1 MLVTRAAGWWVRGLL
16 ALGFLVCAICAAAQ
30 TEATPNAPALRI
42 DSGAHSAP
50 IRALAVDAAGRY
62 AITAAEDKT
71 ARIWDLSDGHL
82 LQTLR
87 PPSGAGNNGK
97 LFAAA
102 ITGNGAYV
110 AVGGWSAENDVYLFE
125 RATGRMLQRI
135 TGLPNIITRLGFSP
149 DGQLLLVSLW
159 GKHGVRIFEGT
170 ADWRTVREADGD
182 ASYQGE
188 SYGASFTSDSMR
200 LVTSSQDGLVRLY
213 DVREHRLKLLK
224 SVRPAG
230 GSMPFGVAFSPG
242 GKHIALGYSDS
253 PAVLVLDADTLQTAY
268 LPDVSGID
276 NGSLTSVAWSFDG
289 RELLAAGTWTRAGG
303 RYGLRRWADA
313 GRGRGNDVSLASNS
327 VVGLSTLSDGRVLF
341 AATDAS
347 WGWLA
352 GGTMANTAGSSTAP
366 AHLFSSGL
374 MDLRGRRA
382 DFRVSKDGSALS
394 FGFRSQSSATQTTAF
409 DLSNSQWT
417 RVQAAWTPAKDSGR
431 DLLLEDWFESVQPKL
446 NRRLLALSDNE
457 VSMTAAVAADSS
469 GFLLGT
475 SAYLRYYQKN
485 GAEKWRVAVPAT
497 TWQVN
502 LSSDGRWVL
511 AAFADGTVRWYRSRD
526 GLEMLALFLHADG
539 KRWVAWTGQGHY
551 SASPGGEDLFGWQID
566 RGLSRPADFFPGSRF
581 RARYFRPDV
590 IAQVLVSADFEAA
603 HHQATAT
610 VNPLG
615 ATLPAAPPQVTT
627 GAAIESQTPPV
638 VSVLSPKDGDGFGNT
653 EVLLR
658 VSIRSPIGSPPT
670 SLRARLN
677 GNLYELPAARSLTDN
692 ALRNSE
698 TVATRSQE
706 FQYEQRIRLP
716 PSGAELMLFAENR
729 NGYSTPAVV
738 RLRWDGPG
746 SERAQRLATQESAVK
761 TLSSVAP
768 VAGDLRPVLYVL
780 AVGVSKYLNKNIQL
794 EFAAKDAGDFARV
807 FKAQESQLY
816 RKVEVKLL
824 TDAKARRDDILDGL
838 EWIRREMTAR
848 DVGVVFMA
856 GHGVNDN
863 DGVYYYLPQDTD
875 VDRLK
880 RSGVIF
886 TEIRNTLSSLPGK
899 AIFFIDTCHSG
910 NVLGTGRR
918 AIGRDLTAVVNEL
931 SSAENGVIVFAAST
945 GRQEAQESP
954 EWGNGAF
961 TRAVIEGVGGKADLA
976 RTGRITHKMLDL
988 YVSERVKA
996 LTQGAQSPVTIVPQG
1011 IPDFPV
1017 AIAH

>member
-1 MLVTRAAGWWVRGLL
+1 MLVKWTAGLCARCLL
-16 ALGFLVCAICAAAQ
+16 ALGFLVCALCAATRAN
-30 TEATPNAPALRI
+30 EAPATPLLRI

-50 IRALAVDAAGRY
+50 IRAIAVDAAGRY
-62 AITAAEDKT
+62 AVTAAEDKT
-71 ARIWDLSDGHL
+71 ARVWDLSDGHL

-87 PPSGAGNNGK
+87 PPSGVGNNGK

-102 ITGNGAYV
+102 ITANGAFV

-135 TGLPNIITRLGFSP
+135 TGLPNIITRLSFSP

-170 ADWRTVREADGD
+170 DDWLKVREAGSD

-188 SYGASFTSDSMR
+188 SYGASFSSESMR

-230 GSMPFGVAFSPG
+230 GGSMPFGVAFSPG
-242 GKHIALGYSDS
+242 GKHLALGYSDS

-276 NGSLTSVAWSFDG
+276 NGSLSSVAWSVDG
-289 RELLAAGTWTRAGG
+289 RELLAAGTWIRTGG
-303 RYGLRRWADA
+303 RYGLRRWADG
-313 GRGRGNDVSLASNS
+313 GRGRVNDASMASNS
-327 VVGLSTLSDGRVLF
+327 VVGLCPLSDGRVLF
-341 AATDAS
+341 AAADAS
-347 WGWLA
+347 WGWLP

-417 RVQAAWTPAKDSGR
+417 RAQAAWTPAKDSGR

-469 GFLLGT
+469 GFVLGT
-475 SAYLRYYQKN
+475 SAYFRYYQKN

-526 GLEMLALFLHADG
+526 GLEMVALFLHADG
-539 KRWVAWTGQGHY
+539 KRWVAWTAQGHY

-581 RARYFRPDV
+581 RSRYFRPEV
-590 IAQVLVSADFEAA
+590 IAQVLASADFEAA
-603 HHQATAT
+603 HHQTT

-615 ATLPAAPPQVTT
+615 ATSPAAPPQVTT
-627 GAAIESQTPPV
+627 SAAIESQTPPV
-638 VSVLSPKDGDGFGNT
+638 VNVLSPKDGDGFSNT

-658 VSIRSPIGSPPT
+658 VSIRSPIDSPPT

-692 ALRNSE
+692 ARRNSE

-729 NGYSTPAVV
+729 NGYSTPAVL
-738 RLRWDGPG
+738 RLRWDGAG
-746 SERAQRLATQESAVK
+746 SENSSALAPQASALK
-761 TLSSVAP
+761 SLPSAAP
-768 VAGDLRPVLYVL
+768 GVGDLRPVLYVL
-780 AVGVSKYLNKNIQL
+780 AIGVSKYLNKKIEL
-794 EFAAKDAGDFARV
+794 EFAAKDAGDFSRV

-824 TDAKARRDDILDGL
+824 TDTKARRDDILDGL
-838 EWIRREMTAR
+838 EWIRREMTSR

-863 DGVYYYLPQDTD
+863 DGVYYYLPQDTE
-875 VDRLK
+875 VDKIK

-886 TEIRNTLSSLPGK
+886 TEIRNTLASLPGK

-961 TRAVIEGVGGKADLA
+961 TRAVIEGVSGKADLA

-1017 AIAH
+1017 AISH